1 MIKLKKIKQ
10 ESNER
15 NKININLIYLNLK
28 KIL

>member
-15 NKININLIYLNLK
+15 NKININFDLFKLK
-28 KIL
+28 KIF